1 MRFHMHSRTH
11 TEYRSGSD
19 PRILRDAM
27 GTFATGVTV
36 VTSLGD
42 NGEPVGLTANSF
54 TSVSLDPPLLLVC
67 PARSASTTEAL
78 ESCEHFAVNIL
89 RSEQEHISTLFAT
102 KGTDR
107 FSEIEFDTSEN
118 GVPIIHD
125 ALANFECRTHALHE
139 GGDHLILIGKITRA
153 RFTSDHEP
161 LLYYQGRY
169 RGIREE

>member
-1 MRFHMHSRTH
+1 MKSPSH

-19 PRILRDAM
+19 PRILRDAL

-67 PARSASTTEAL
+67 PARSASTTSAL
-78 ESCEHFAVNIL
+78 EASDHFAINVL
-89 RSEQEHISTLFAT
+89 RSDQQHISTLFAT

-107 FSEIEFDTSEN
+107 FSEIAFDTCEH

-125 ALANFECRTHALHE
+125 ALANFECRKHAVHD
-139 GGDHLILIGKITRA
+139 GGDHLILIGEITRV
-153 RFTSDHEP
+153 RFTPDHDP
-161 LLYYQGRY
+161 LLYYGGQY
-169 RGIREE
+169 RNLQTD

>member
-1 MRFHMHSRTH
+1 MKSPSH

-19 PRILRDAM
+19 PRILRDAL

-67 PARSASTTEAL
+67 PARSASTTSAL
-78 ESCEHFAVNIL
+78 EASDHFAINVL
-89 RSEQEHISTLFAT
+89 RADQRHISTLFAT

-107 FSEIEFDTSEN
+107 FSEITFDTCEH

-125 ALANFECRTHALHE
+125 ALANFECRKHAVHD
-139 GGDHLILIGKITRA
+139 GGDHLILIGEITRV
-153 RFTSDHEP
+153 RFTPEHDP
-161 LLYYQGRY
+161 LLYYGGQY
-169 RGIREE
+169 RSLLAD

>member
-1 MRFHMHSRTH
+1 MHSRTH

-19 PRILRDAM
+19 PRILRDAL

-67 PARSASTTEAL
+67 PARSASTTAAL
-78 ESCEHFAVNIL
+78 EDCEHFAVNVL
-89 RSEQEHISTLFAT
+89 RGDQEHISTLFAT

-107 FSEIEFDTSEN
+107 FSQIEFDTCDH
-118 GVPIIHD
+118 GVPIIHN
-125 ALANFECRTHALHE
+125 ALANFECRKHAVHN
-139 GGDHLILIGKITRA
+139 GGDHLILIGEITRV
-153 RFTSDHEP
+153 RFTPDHEP
-161 LLYYQGRY
+161 LLYYGGRY
-169 RGIREE
+169 RGLRAD